1 MSPIHIFVV
10 FAIPLAPYAV
20 HIRKELTMRRINGL
34 ALLVLLLSLL
44 GVAQQAKPLLTIDN
58 KTPSAVSIS
67 QEDWAKLPRATAMAT
82 RGHSKEKVQY
92 EGVPLKAVLE
102 KAGVLNAEKPLHGK
116 QLLQYVVV
124 SAADGYRVLFSLA
137 ELEEATGATSNV
149 LLADKVEGK
158 PLGEKEAPLQ
168 LVVPSDK
175 RPERFVRM
183 VTGITVG
190 TTPE

>member
-1 MSPIHIFVV
+1 MKRSH
-10 FAIPLAPYAV
+10 AV
-20 HIRKELTMRRINGL
+20 
-34 ALLVLLLSLL
+34 LLSVLLLPLL
-44 GVAQQAKPLLTIDN
+44 AIAQQTKPLLTIDN
-58 KTPSAVSIS
+58 KTLSAVGIS
-67 QEDWAKLPRATAMAT
+67 QEDWAKLPRATVMAT
-82 RGHSKEKVQY
+82 RGHSKDKVQY

-102 KAGVLNAEKPLHGK
+102 KAGVLHSDKPLHGK

-158 PLGEKEAPLQ
+158 PLTEKEAPLQ

-175 RPERFVRM
+175 RPERFIRM

-190 TTPE
+190 TLAE